1 MPASSSDND
10 IQTLT
15 LVRLD
20 AENAATDTQ
29 RPRHPLIRNRWYGF
43 LLVLPTLLA
52 GIYYWAL
59 AADRYQTEARFVVR
73 SPSASAAGQLA
84 SFVQGSTITRSS
96 DDAYIIHAY
105 MQSRDA
111 TRSLALK
118 TDLVAKL
125 NRSGADVL
133 WGYPMPL
140 DRPSDEHLWA
150 HFQRFL
156 DLHYDKTTGITTLKV
171 QAFRAEDAQA
181 IAETLLADAEVLI
194 NRLSE
199 RSQAEAVRMA
209 TAEADRSRENARR
222 ALTALTEFRRTHA
235 VIDPGRASASALETI
250 TRLAL
255 DIAKTNAELR
265 ELNRMSPDSPQANVL
280 RHRVIAFDEQIQKER
295 TALAGA
301 HSSLAD
307 IIADYERLVLEREFA
322 ERTFASAQGALDLA
336 RIDAERQRL
345 FLERISTPSRTDFPQ
360 YPYRGLGL
368 LLVFAALNVLYVI
381 GRYVTVDT
389 RSHAGH

>member
-1 MPASSSDND
+1 MPATSSEND
-10 IQTLT
+10 IQTIT
-15 LVRLD
+15 LIRLD
-20 AENAATDTQ
+20 AENAPADPQ
-29 RPRHPLIRNRWYGF
+29 HLRYSHFLNRWYGLF
-43 LLVLPTLLA
+43 VLLPTVLA
-52 GIYYWAL
+52 AIYYWAL

-73 SPSASAAGQLA
+73 SPSAAAAGQLA
-84 SFVQGSTITRSS
+84 SLVQGGAITRSS
-96 DDAYIIHAY
+96 DDAYIVHAY

-111 TRSLALK
+111 TRSLASK
-118 TDLVAKL
+118 TDLDARL
-125 NRSGADVL
+125 RRAEADVL
-133 WGYPMPL
+133 WAYPMPF
-140 DRPSDEHLWA
+140 RSPSDEHLWA

-171 QAFRAEDAQA
+171 QAFRPVDAQA
-181 IAETLLADAEVLI
+181 IADTLLADAEVLI

-199 RSQAEAVRMA
+199 RSQSEAVRMA
-209 TAEADRSRENARR
+209 TAEADRARQNARH
-222 ALTALTEFRRTHA
+222 ALAALTEFRRTHA

-250 TRLAL
+250 TRLSL

-265 ELNRMSPDSPQANVL
+265 ELSRISPDSPQANVL

-295 TALAGA
+295 AALAGA

-345 FLERISTPSRTDFPQ
+345 FLERISAPSLTDFPQ
-360 YPYRGLGL
+360 RPYRALGL

-381 GRYVTVDT
+381 GRYVTMDT
-389 RSHAGH
+389 RSHVGQ